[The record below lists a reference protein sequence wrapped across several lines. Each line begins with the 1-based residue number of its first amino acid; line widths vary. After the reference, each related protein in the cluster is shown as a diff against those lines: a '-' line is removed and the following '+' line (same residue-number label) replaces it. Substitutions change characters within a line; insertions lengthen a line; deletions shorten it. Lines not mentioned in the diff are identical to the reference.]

1 MKVTYKVACLGTG
14 AWGFCLARLLAS
26 KGFQVTSW
34 SIDERI
40 VDLLNST
47 KTHPNFPDFPIAET
61 ARFTTNLQEALHGAD
76 LIVESVTASGVRPVF
91 QQIKACN
98 IPATTPIVFTSKG
111 IEQNSGLILSDV
123 AIDILGEEH
132 RPYVGSLSGPSFA
145 DEVIRTLPTAVVA
158 AAYSPDT
165 AKMIAEAFTTSFF
178 RVYPTDDVRGVAFGG
193 SLKNII
199 AIACGISDGLELGT
213 GAKAALITRGLH
225 EIVKLA
231 KSQKCRPE
239 TLYGLSGMGDLFL
252 TCSSSLSRNFR
263 FGHLLSKGASPEEAK
278 KKIGMVVE
286 GAYSAIAALQLS
298 QKSKIPMPI
307 TEGVVEILEGRLKP
321 ETAVQY
327 LMQRAVKEEYL

>member
-1 MKVTYKVACLGTG
+1 MKVACLGTG

-34 SIDERI
+34 SIDNKI
-40 VDLLNST
+40 VDLLNAT
-47 KTHPNFPDFPIAET
+47 KTHPNFPEFPIDAS
-61 ARFTTNLQEALHGAD
+61 ARFTTNLAEALDGAD
-76 LIVESVTASGVRPVF
+76 LVVESVTASGVRPVF
-91 QQIKACN
+91 QKIKEARLSLG
-98 IPATTPIVFTSKG
+98 TPIVFTSKG
-111 IEQNSGLILSDV
+111 IEQNTGLILSDV
-123 AIDILGEEH
+123 AVEILGEEY

-158 AAYSPDT
+158 GAYSADT
-165 AKMIAEAFTTSFF
+165 AKFIAEAFSTSFF

-199 AIACGISDGLELGT
+199 AIACGICDGLQLGT

-252 TCSSSLSRNFR
+252 TCSSTLSRNFR
-263 FGHLLSKGASPEEAK
+263 FGHLLSQGVSPEEAK

-286 GAYSAIAALQLS
+286 GAYSAIAALQIS
-298 QKSKIPMPI
+298 QKSHIPMPI
-307 TEGVVEILEGRLKP
+307 TEGVVAILEGRLKP
-321 ETAVQY
+321 ETAVAH